1 MYNRLREEWAFYE
14 NENKHLNNYRDEAE
28 SIINTLSK
36 KVVNLETEIS
46 DIKGDPYILEFD
58 KLILDS
64 SPNSKM
70 MLNSSPKS
78 KIVPKPS
85 PFLDDDLELDTNF
98 VKRAASIT
106 LLDKMKRVYR
116 KTCNQGTLTELKDID
131 KHVVV
136 ISDKEYQNYRKDMKV
151 KSTFCLYNI

>member
-1 MYNRLREEWAFYE
+1 MYNRLKEEWAVYE
-14 NENKHLNNYRDEAE
+14 NENKHLNNYREEAE

-36 KVVNLETEIS
+36 KVVNLEAELS
-46 DIKGDPYILEFD
+46 EVKGDPYGLDLD

-64 SPNSKM
+64 SPKSKM
-70 MLNSSPKS
+70 MLGSSPKS
-78 KIVPKPS
+78 KVIPEPS
-85 PFLDDDLELDTNF
+85 SFLDDDLELDTNF

-131 KHVVV
+131 KHIVV
-136 ISDKEYQNYRKDMKV
+136 ISDKEYQNYRKDLKL
-151 KSTFCLYNI
+151 KSIFIF